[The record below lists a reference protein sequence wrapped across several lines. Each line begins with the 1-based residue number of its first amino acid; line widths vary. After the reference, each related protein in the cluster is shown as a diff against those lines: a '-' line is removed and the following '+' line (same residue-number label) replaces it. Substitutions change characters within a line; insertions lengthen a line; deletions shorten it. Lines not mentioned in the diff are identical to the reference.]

1 MTDPATEPTATVRVR
16 VWDLPTR
23 AFHWSLVLA
32 VVSLV
37 ISAEIGALEWHM
49 RIGLV
54 VGALLVFRVVW
65 GVVCWEWMR
74 SPPP

>member
-23 AFHWSLVLA
+23 AFHRSLVLA

-49 RIGLV
+49 RTG
-54 VGALLVFRVVW
+54 
-65 GVVCWEWMR
+65 
-74 SPPP
+74 